1 MPVSM
6 FVIYRTI
13 FIVFGSHK
21 WASENSIKLSE
32 REKKFLLCLN
42 KVDIDSINR
51 LKFREFDILTLIEIF
66 EKFIM
71 INIDEKLK
79 IKYFLRE
86 DF

>member
-1 MPVSM
+1 M
-6 FVIYRTI
+6 FLNLNELCFEI
-13 FIVFGSHK
+13 K
-21 WASENSIKLSE
+21 NDENSIKLSE

-51 LKFREFDILTLIEIF
+51 LKFREFEILTLIEIF